1 MKTQLCSHS
10 KESKVGGFILNNL
23 LKVPFHNTLN
33 KLRILNI
40 VAMYDT
46 VLELV
51 YLKLLKI

>member
-23 LKVPFHNTLN
+23 LKVVFHNTLI

-51 YLKLLKI
+51 FLKLLKI